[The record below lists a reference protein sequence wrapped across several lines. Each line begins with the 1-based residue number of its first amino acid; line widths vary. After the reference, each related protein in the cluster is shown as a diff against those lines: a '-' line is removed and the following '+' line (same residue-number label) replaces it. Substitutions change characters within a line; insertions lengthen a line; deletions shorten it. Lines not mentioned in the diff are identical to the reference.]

1 MLRQKRRSTVSVLL
15 KRSHSNMNIQA
26 QICGIILLVIMFL
39 FYRRYESLRLNTQ
52 IGFQALML
60 CMLLCIFLDML
71 SIWAIVRLLLDHRGT
86 VYVICKAYLMS
97 IVLVGFAG
105 FWYECTDVYED
116 KKKLRQVAVTG
127 GVAWLSGCCV
137 IAGLP
142 LGIYKM
148 GRVVYTA
155 GPAVMVTYFFTGM
168 FILVNIV
175 FTLAKRKQANYRRS
189 QVILSWLAL
198 WFAAAVVQFFN
209 NELLLVGYAGALGVL
224 VIFFRLEN
232 PEYLADAVTG
242 LFNQDGLLLYARK
255 LYNEKKPFS
264 LMSIWWNLGISQ
276 ADEGAREQA
285 VMAAFARRLPKL
297 DNTRV
302 FKMADDEVWMIFED
316 MEHVEDTVEKVRS
329 FVEYGRRELGGM
341 AQAAF
346 TYMPDAAMVGD
357 YQEMVHLMRYARWKS
372 SDHSATNF
380 KEVDFDFVEQMRKEK
395 SMEQMLDE
403 AMKEDRIEVF
413 YQPIFSTRAKKF
425 VSAEALVRMR
435 DRDGNL
441 VPPGAFIA
449 VAEANGKILQ
459 LGEIVFEKVCRFFTK
474 EQLEQYGLH
483 YIEVNLSVVQC
494 GYPGL
499 ADDYIGIMEK
509 YQINPRYINLEITE
523 SASMAAKKTLLE
535 NMRRLME
542 YGVCFSLDDFGT
554 GQSNLNYIVDMPVDI
569 VKFDREMS
577 QAFFQDEKAKY
588 VMNAAMQMIHG
599 MKLKIVSEGIE
610 TEEQYLAMEELS
622 IDYIQ
627 GYYFS
632 KPLPEAAFLAFLQSR
647 Q

>member
-1 MLRQKRRSTVSVLL
+1 
-15 KRSHSNMNIQA
+15 MNIQA

-142 LGIYKM
+142 IGIYKM

-357 YQEMVHLMRYARWKS
+357 YQEMVHLMQYARWKS

-509 YQINPRYINLEITE
+509 HQINPRYINLEITE

>member
-1 MLRQKRRSTVSVLL
+1 
-15 KRSHSNMNIQA
+15 MNVQA

-60 CMLLCIFLDML
+60 CMLICIFLDML
-71 SIWAIVRLLLDHRGT
+71 SIWAIVRLLLDYRWA

-116 KKKLRQVAVTG
+116 KKKLWRIAVTG

-155 GPAVMVTYFFTGM
+155 GPAVMVTYLFTGM

-175 FTLAKRKQANYRRS
+175 FTLAKRKQANHRRS

-198 WFAAAVVQFFN
+198 WLAAAVVQFFN

-232 PEYLADAVTG
+232 PEYLTDAVTG

-255 LYNEKKPFS
+255 LYNEQKPFS

-297 DNTRV
+297 DDTRV

-316 MEHVEDTVEKVRS
+316 MEHVEDTVDKVRS

-357 YQEMVHLMRYARWKS
+357 YQEMVHLMQYARWKS

-380 KEVDFDFVEQMRKEK
+380 KEVDSDFVEQMRKEK

-413 YQPIFSTRAKKF
+413 YQPIFSTKAKKF

-509 YQINPRYINLEITE
+509 YQINPKYINLEITE

-542 YGVCFSLDDFGT
+542 YGVYFSLDDFGT
-554 GQSNLNYIVDMPVDI
+554 GQSNLNYIVDMPVNI

-610 TEEQYLAMEELS
+610 TEDQYLAMEELS

>member
-1 MLRQKRRSTVSVLL
+1 
-15 KRSHSNMNIQA
+15 
-26 QICGIILLVIMFL
+26 
-39 FYRRYESLRLNTQ
+39 
-52 IGFQALML
+52 ML

-71 SIWAIVRLLLDHRGT
+71 SIWAIVRLLLDYRGA

-97 IVLVGFAG
+97 IVLVGFTG

-116 KKKLRQVAVTG
+116 KKRLWQVA
-127 GVAWLSGCCV
+127 
-137 IAGLP
+137 IAGGLLWLAACIVIVCLP

-155 GPAVMVTYFFTGM
+155 GPAVMVTYLFTGM
-168 FILVNIV
+168 FILGNII
-175 FTLAKRKQANYRRS
+175 FTLAKRKQANHRRS

-198 WFAAAVVQFFN
+198 WLAAAVVQFFN

-232 PEYLADAVTG
+232 PEYLTDAITG

-255 LYNEKKPFS
+255 LYNEEKPFS

-285 VMAAFARRLPKL
+285 VMAAFAKRLPKL
-297 DNTRV
+297 DQTKV
-302 FKMADDEVWMIFED
+302 FKMADDEVWMVFED
-316 MEHVEDTVEKVRS
+316 MEHVEDTVDKVRS

-357 YQEMVHLMRYARWKS
+357 YQEMVHLMQYARWKS
-372 SDHSATNF
+372 SDHSASNF
-380 KEVDFDFVEQMRKEK
+380 KEVDADFVEQMRNEK
-395 SMEQMLDE
+395 NMEQMLDE

-413 YQPIFSTRAKKF
+413 YQPIFSTKAKKF

-441 VPPGAFIA
+441 VPPGAFIS
-449 VAEANGKILQ
+449 VAEATGKILQ

-483 YIEVNLSVVQC
+483 YIEVNLSVIQC

-509 YQINPRYINLEITE
+509 YQINPKFINLEITE

-542 YGVCFSLDDFGT
+542 YGVYFSLDDFGT
-554 GQSNLNYIVDMPVDI
+554 GQSNLNYIVDMPVNI

-610 TEEQYLAMEELS
+610 TKEQYLAMEELC

>member
-1 MLRQKRRSTVSVLL
+1 
-15 KRSHSNMNIQA
+15 MNIQA

>member
-1 MLRQKRRSTVSVLL
+1 
-15 KRSHSNMNIQA
+15 MNVQA

-52 IGFQALML
+52 IGFQVLML

-71 SIWAIVRLLLDHRGT
+71 SIWAIVRLLLDYRGA

-97 IVLVGFAG
+97 IVLVGLAG

-116 KKKLRQVAVTG
+116 KKKLWRIAVTG

-155 GPAVMVTYFFTGM
+155 GPAVMVTYLFTGM

-175 FTLAKRKQANYRRS
+175 FTLAKRKQANHRRS

-198 WFAAAVVQFFN
+198 WLAAAVVQFFN

-232 PEYLADAVTG
+232 PEYLTDAVTG

-255 LYNEKKPFS
+255 LYNEKKSFS

-285 VMAAFARRLPKL
+285 VMAAFAKRLPKL

-316 MEHVEDTVEKVRS
+316 MEHVDDTVEKVRS

-357 YQEMVHLMRYARWKS
+357 YQEMVHLMQYARWKS

-403 AMKEDRIEVF
+403 AMKEDRIEVY
-413 YQPIFSTRAKKF
+413 YQPIFSTKAKKF

-542 YGVCFSLDDFGT
+542 YGVYFSLDDFGT
-554 GQSNLNYIVDMPVDI
+554 GQSNLNYIVDMPVNI

>member
-1 MLRQKRRSTVSVLL
+1 
-15 KRSHSNMNIQA
+15 MNIQA

-39 FYRRYESLRLNTQ
+39 FYKRYESLRLNTQ
-52 IGFQALML
+52 IGFQVLML

-71 SIWAIVRLLLDHRGT
+71 SIWAIVRLLLDHRGA
-86 VYVICKAYLMS
+86 VHVICKAYLMS

-105 FWYECTDVYED
+105 LWYECTDVYED
-116 KKKLRQVAVTG
+116 KKKLRRVAITG
-127 GVAWLSGCCV
+127 GVAWLSCGCV
-137 IAGLP
+137 IVSLP

-175 FTLAKRKQANYRRS
+175 FTLAKRKEANHRRS

-198 WFAAAVVQFFN
+198 WLAAAVVQFFN

-232 PEYLADAVTG
+232 PEYLTDAVTG

-255 LYNEKKPFS
+255 LYNEQKPFS
-264 LMSIWWNLGISQ
+264 LMSIWWNLGISR

-285 VMAAFARRLPKL
+285 VMAAFAKRLPKL
-297 DNTRV
+297 DHTSV

-357 YQEMVHLMRYARWKS
+357 YQEMVHLMQYARWKS
-372 SDHSATNF
+372 SDHSTSNF
-380 KEVDFDFVEQMRKEK
+380 KQVDMDFVEQMRKEK

-441 VPPGAFIA
+441 VPPGAFIS

-483 YIEVNLSVVQC
+483 YIEVNLSVIQC

-509 YQINPRYINLEITE
+509 YQINPKYINLEITE

-542 YGVCFSLDDFGT
+542 YGVYFSLDDFGT
-554 GQSNLNYIVDMPVDI
+554 GQSNLNYIVDMPVNI

-577 QAFFQDEKAKY
+577 QAFFRDEKAKY

-610 TEEQYLAMEELS
+610 TKEQYLAMEELS

>member
-1 MLRQKRRSTVSVLL
+1 
-15 KRSHSNMNIQA
+15 MNIQA
-26 QICGIILLVIMFL
+26 QMCGIILLVTMFL
-39 FYRRYESLRLNTQ
+39 FYRRYQSLKLGTQ
-52 IGFQALML
+52 IMFQVLLFGML
-60 CMLLCIFLDML
+60 ICVLCDMV
-71 SIWAIVRLLLDHRGT
+71 SIWAIVRLLSDHRGW
-86 VYVICKAYLMS
+86 VLAICKLYLIS
-97 IVLVGFAG
+97 LVLVGLLG
-105 FWYECTDVYED
+105 FLYECSDVYEGRRTFW
-116 KKKLRQVAVTG
+116 KMVAAG
-127 GVAWLSGCCV
+127 SGIWLAESFV
-137 IAGLP
+137 IACLP
-142 LGIYKM
+142 IGIYKM

-155 GPAVMVTYFFTGM
+155 GPAVLSTYAFAGGFVI
-168 FILVNIV
+168 FNII
-175 FTLAKRKQANYRRS
+175 FTLVHRRQANARRS
-189 QVILSWLAL
+189 QVILCWMAI
-198 WFAAAVVQFFN
+198 WFGAAFVQFLN
-209 NELLLVGYAGALGVL
+209 NEMLLMGYAGALGIL

-232 PEYLADAVTG
+232 PEYLTDRVTG
-242 LFNQDGLLLYARK
+242 LYNQDGLLLYARK
-255 LYNEKKPFS
+255 LYNDEKPFS
-264 LMSIWWNLGISQ
+264 LMSIWWNLGTSQ

-285 VMAAFARRLPKL
+285 VMAAFAMRLPKL
-297 DNTRV
+297 DATKV

-316 MEHVEDTVEKVRS
+316 REHVEDTVEKVRR

-346 TYMPDAAMVGD
+346 TYMPDASMVGD
-357 YQEMVHLMRYARWKS
+357 YQEMVHLMQYARWKS

-395 SMEQMLDE
+395 NMEHMLDE

-413 YQPIFSTRAKKF
+413 YQPIFSTKAKKF

-435 DRDGNL
+435 DREGNL
-441 VPPGAFIA
+441 VPPGAFIS

-474 EQLEQYGLH
+474 ERLEQYGLH
-483 YIEVNLSVVQC
+483 YIEINLSVVQC
-494 GYPGL
+494 GYPEL

-509 YQINPRYINLEITE
+509 YQINPQYINLEITE

-542 YGVCFSLDDFGT
+542 YGVYFSLDDFGT
-554 GQSNLNYIVDMPVDI
+554 GQSNLNYIVDMPVNI

-610 TEEQYLAMEELS
+610 TEEQYLAMEALS

-632 KPLPEAAFLAFLQSR
+632 KPLPEAAFLTFLQSR

>member
-1 MLRQKRRSTVSVLL
+1 
-15 KRSHSNMNIQA
+15 MNIQA
-26 QICGIILLVIMFL
+26 QMCGIILLVTMFL
-39 FYRRYESLRLNTQ
+39 FYRRYQSLKLGTQ
-52 IGFQALML
+52 IMFQVLLFGML
-60 CMLLCIFLDML
+60 FCVLCDML
-71 SIWAIVRLLLDHRGT
+71 SIWAIVRLLLDHRGL
-86 VYVICKAYLMS
+86 VLAICKLYLVS
-97 IVLVGFAG
+97 LVLVGLLG
-105 FWYECTDVYED
+105 FLYECSDVYEGQ
-116 KKKLRQVAVTG
+116 KKFLRVAAVGTG
-127 GVAWLSGCCV
+127 IWLAESIV
-137 IAGLP
+137 IASLP
-142 LGIYKM
+142 IGIYKM

-155 GPAVMVTYFFTGM
+155 GPAVLSTYAFAGSFVVFNVIFT
-168 FILVNIV
+168 I
-175 FTLAKRKQANYRRS
+175 AHRKQANARRS
-189 QVILSWLAL
+189 QVILCWMAI
-198 WFAAAVVQFFN
+198 WFGAAFVQFLN
-209 NELLLVGYAGALGVL
+209 NELLLMGYAGALGIL

-232 PEYLADAVTG
+232 PEYLTDRVTG
-242 LFNQDGLLLYARK
+242 LYNQEGLLLYARK
-255 LYNEKKPFS
+255 LYNRKKNFS
-264 LMSIWWNLGISQ
+264 LLSIWWNLGVSQ

-302 FKMADDEVWMIFED
+302 FKMADDEVWMVFED
-316 MEHVEDTVEKVRS
+316 LDHVEDTIEKVKN

-357 YQEMVHLMRYARWKS
+357 YQEMVHLMQYARWKS
-372 SDHSATNF
+372 SDHSTTNF
-380 KEVDFDFVEQMRKEK
+380 KEVDSDFVEQMRKEK

-494 GYPGL
+494 GYQGL

-509 YQINPRYINLEITE
+509 YQINPKYINLEITE

-542 YGVCFSLDDFGT
+542 YGVYFSLDDFGT
-554 GQSNLNYIVDMPVDI
+554 GQSNLNYIVDMPVNI

>member
-1 MLRQKRRSTVSVLL
+1 
-15 KRSHSNMNIQA
+15 MNIQA

-52 IGFQALML
+52 IGFQSLML

-175 FTLAKRKQANYRRS
+175 FTLAKRKQANHRRS

-357 YQEMVHLMRYARWKS
+357 YQEMVHLMQYARWKS

>member
-1 MLRQKRRSTVSVLL
+1 
-15 KRSHSNMNIQA
+15 MNIQA
-26 QICGIILLVIMFL
+26 QICGIILLIIMFL

-52 IGFQALML
+52 IGFQVLLL

-71 SIWAIVRLLLDHRGT
+71 SIWAIMRLLLDHRWL

-97 IVLVGFAG
+97 IVLMGLAG

-116 KKKLRQVAVTG
+116 KKKLQKIAIIGGAV
-127 GVAWLSGCCV
+127 WLSGCCV

-155 GPAVMVTYFFTGM
+155 GPAVLVTYFFSVA
-168 FILVNIV
+168 FLILNVV
-175 FTLAKRKQANYRRS
+175 FTLVKRKHANRRRS
-189 QVILSWLAL
+189 QVVLFWLGL
-198 WFAAAVVQFFN
+198 WFVAAVVQFLN

-232 PEYLADAVTG
+232 PEYLTDAVTG

-255 LYNEKKPFS
+255 LYSEEKPFS
-264 LMSIWWNLGISQ
+264 LMSIWWNLGVSQ

-285 VMAAFARRLPKL
+285 VMAAFAKRLPKL
-297 DNTRV
+297 DHTRV

-346 TYMPDAAMVGD
+346 TYMPDTAMVGD
-357 YQEMVHLMRYARWKS
+357 YQEMVHLMQYARWKS

-380 KEVDFDFVEQMRKEK
+380 KEVDADFVEQMRKEK

-441 VPPGAFIA
+441 VPPGAFIP

-459 LGEIVFEKVCRFFTK
+459 LGEIVFEQVCRFFTK
-474 EQLEQYGLH
+474 EKIEQYGLH

-509 YQINPRYINLEITE
+509 YQINPKYINLEITE
-523 SASMAAKKTLLE
+523 SASLSAKKTLLE

-542 YGVCFSLDDFGT
+542 YGVYFSLDDFGT
-554 GQSNLNYIVDMPVDI
+554 GQSNLNYIVDMPVNI

-610 TEEQYLAMEELS
+610 TEDQYLAMEELN

>member
-1 MLRQKRRSTVSVLL
+1 
-15 KRSHSNMNIQA
+15 MNVQA

-52 IGFQALML
+52 IGFQVLML
-60 CMLLCIFLDML
+60 CMLLSIFLDML
-71 SIWAIVRLLLDHRGT
+71 SIWAIVRLLLDYRGA

-97 IVLVGFAG
+97 IVLVGLAG

-116 KKKLRQVAVTG
+116 KKKLWRIAVTG

-155 GPAVMVTYFFTGM
+155 GPAVMVTYLFTGM

-175 FTLAKRKQANYRRS
+175 FTLAKRKQANHRRS

-198 WFAAAVVQFFN
+198 WLVAAMVQFFN

-232 PEYLADAVTG
+232 PEYLTDAVTG

-255 LYNEKKPFS
+255 LYNEKKSFS

-285 VMAAFARRLPKL
+285 VMAAFAKRLPKL

-316 MEHVEDTVEKVRS
+316 MEHVDDTVEKVRS

-357 YQEMVHLMRYARWKS
+357 YQEMVHLMQYARWKS

-403 AMKEDRIEVF
+403 AMKEDRIEVY
-413 YQPIFSTRAKKF
+413 YQPIFSTKAKKF

-542 YGVCFSLDDFGT
+542 YGVFFSLDDFGT
-554 GQSNLNYIVDMPVDI
+554 GQSNLNYIVDMPVNI

>member
-1 MLRQKRRSTVSVLL
+1 
-15 KRSHSNMNIQA
+15 MNIQA

-60 CMLLCIFLDML
+60 CMLLRIFLDML

-509 YQINPRYINLEITE
+509 HQINPRYINLEITE

>member
-1 MLRQKRRSTVSVLL
+1 
-15 KRSHSNMNIQA
+15 MNIQA

-39 FYRRYESLRLNTQ
+39 FYKRYESLRLNTQ
-52 IGFQALML
+52 IGFQVLML

-71 SIWAIVRLLLDHRGT
+71 SIWAIVRLLLDHRGA
-86 VYVICKAYLMS
+86 VHVICKAYLMS

-105 FWYECTDVYED
+105 LWYECTDVYED
-116 KKKLRQVAVTG
+116 KKKLRRVAITG
-127 GVAWLSGCCV
+127 GVAWLSCCCV
-137 IAGLP
+137 IVSLP

-175 FTLAKRKQANYRRS
+175 FTLAKRKEANHRRS

-198 WFAAAVVQFFN
+198 WLAAAVVQFFN

-232 PEYLADAVTG
+232 PEYLTDAVTG

-255 LYNEKKPFS
+255 LYNEQKPFS
-264 LMSIWWNLGISQ
+264 LMSIWWNLGISR

-285 VMAAFARRLPKL
+285 VMAAFAKRLPKL
-297 DNTRV
+297 DHTSV

-357 YQEMVHLMRYARWKS
+357 YQEMVHLMQYARWKS
-372 SDHSATNF
+372 SDHSTSNF
-380 KEVDFDFVEQMRKEK
+380 KQVDMDFVEQMRKEK

-441 VPPGAFIA
+441 VPPGAFIS

-483 YIEVNLSVVQC
+483 YIEVNLSVIQC

-509 YQINPRYINLEITE
+509 YQINPKYINLEITE

-542 YGVCFSLDDFGT
+542 YGVYFSLDDFGT
-554 GQSNLNYIVDMPVDI
+554 GQSNLNYIVDMPVNI

-577 QAFFQDEKAKY
+577 QAFFRDEKAKY

-610 TEEQYLAMEELS
+610 TKEQYLAMEELS

>member
-1 MLRQKRRSTVSVLL
+1 
-15 KRSHSNMNIQA
+15 MNIQA

-39 FYRRYESLRLNTQ
+39 FYKRYESLRLNTQ
-52 IGFQALML
+52 IGFQVLML

-71 SIWAIVRLLLDHRGT
+71 SIWAIVRLLLDHRGA
-86 VYVICKAYLMS
+86 VHVICKAYLMS

-105 FWYECTDVYED
+105 LWYECTDVYED
-116 KKKLRQVAVTG
+116 KKKLRRVAITG
-127 GVAWLSGCCV
+127 GVAWLSCCCV
-137 IAGLP
+137 IVSLP

-175 FTLAKRKQANYRRS
+175 FTLAKRKEANRRRS

-198 WFAAAVVQFFN
+198 WLAAAVVQFFN

-232 PEYLADAVTG
+232 PEYLTDAVTG

-255 LYNEKKPFS
+255 LYNEQKPFS
-264 LMSIWWNLGISQ
+264 LMSIWWNLGISR

-285 VMAAFARRLPKL
+285 VMAAFAKRLPKL
-297 DNTRV
+297 DHTSV

-357 YQEMVHLMRYARWKS
+357 YQEMVHLMQYARWKS
-372 SDHSATNF
+372 SDHSTSNF
-380 KEVDFDFVEQMRKEK
+380 KQVDMDFVEQMRKEK

-441 VPPGAFIA
+441 VPPGAFIS

-483 YIEVNLSVVQC
+483 YIEVNLSVIQC

-509 YQINPRYINLEITE
+509 YQINPKYINLEITE

-542 YGVCFSLDDFGT
+542 YGVYFSLDDFGT
-554 GQSNLNYIVDMPVDI
+554 GQSNLNYIVDMPVNI

-577 QAFFQDEKAKY
+577 QAFFRDEKAKY

-610 TEEQYLAMEELS
+610 TKEQYLAMEELS

>member
-1 MLRQKRRSTVSVLL
+1 
-15 KRSHSNMNIQA
+15 MNIQA

-142 LGIYKM
+142 IGIYKM

-357 YQEMVHLMRYARWKS
+357 YQEMVHLMQYARWKS

>member
-1 MLRQKRRSTVSVLL
+1 
-15 KRSHSNMNIQA
+15 MNIQA

-39 FYRRYESLRLNTQ
+39 FYKRYESLRLNTQ

-71 SIWAIVRLLLDHRGT
+71 SIWAIVRLLLDHRGA
-86 VYVICKAYLMS
+86 VHVICKAYLMS

-105 FWYECTDVYED
+105 LWYECTDVYED
-116 KKKLRQVAVTG
+116 KKKLRRVAITG
-127 GVAWLSGCCV
+127 GVAWLSCCCV
-137 IAGLP
+137 IVSLP

-155 GPAVMVTYFFTGM
+155 GSAVMVTYFFTGM

-175 FTLAKRKQANYRRS
+175 FTLAKRKEANHRRS

-198 WFAAAVVQFFN
+198 WLAAAVVQFFN

-232 PEYLADAVTG
+232 PEYLTDAVTG

-255 LYNEKKPFS
+255 LYNEQKPFS
-264 LMSIWWNLGISQ
+264 LMSIWWNLGISR

-285 VMAAFARRLPKL
+285 VMAAFAKRLPKL
-297 DNTRV
+297 DHTSV

-357 YQEMVHLMRYARWKS
+357 YQEMVHLMQYARWKS
-372 SDHSATNF
+372 SDHSTSNF
-380 KEVDFDFVEQMRKEK
+380 KQVDMDFVEQMRKEK

-441 VPPGAFIA
+441 VPPGAFIS

-483 YIEVNLSVVQC
+483 YIEVNLSVIQC

-509 YQINPRYINLEITE
+509 YQINPKYINLEITE

-542 YGVCFSLDDFGT
+542 YGVYFSLDDFGT
-554 GQSNLNYIVDMPVDI
+554 GQSNLNYIVDMPVNI

-577 QAFFQDEKAKY
+577 QAFFRDEKAKY

-610 TEEQYLAMEELS
+610 TKEQYLAMEELS

>member
-1 MLRQKRRSTVSVLL
+1 
-15 KRSHSNMNIQA
+15 MNIQA

-39 FYRRYESLRLNTQ
+39 FYKRYESLRLNTQ
-52 IGFQALML
+52 IGFQVLML

-71 SIWAIVRLLLDHRGT
+71 SIWAIVRLLLDHRGA
-86 VYVICKAYLMS
+86 VHVICKAYLMA

-105 FWYECTDVYED
+105 LWYECTDVYED
-116 KKKLRQVAVTG
+116 KKKLRRVAITG
-127 GVAWLSGCCV
+127 GVAWLSCCCV
-137 IAGLP
+137 IVSLP

-175 FTLAKRKQANYRRS
+175 FTLAKRKEANRRRS

-198 WFAAAVVQFFN
+198 WLAAAVVQFFN

-232 PEYLADAVTG
+232 PEYLTDAVTG

-255 LYNEKKPFS
+255 LYNEQKPFS
-264 LMSIWWNLGISQ
+264 LMSIWWNLGISR

-285 VMAAFARRLPKL
+285 VMAAFAKRLPKL
-297 DNTRV
+297 DHTSV

-357 YQEMVHLMRYARWKS
+357 YQEMVHLMQYARWKS
-372 SDHSATNF
+372 SDHSTSNF
-380 KEVDFDFVEQMRKEK
+380 KQVDMDFVEQMRKEK

-441 VPPGAFIA
+441 VPPGAFIS

-483 YIEVNLSVVQC
+483 YIEVNLSVIQC

-509 YQINPRYINLEITE
+509 YQINPKYINLEITE

-542 YGVCFSLDDFGT
+542 YGVYFSLDDFGT
-554 GQSNLNYIVDMPVDI
+554 GQSNLNYIVDMPVNI

-577 QAFFQDEKAKY
+577 QAFFRDEKAKY

-610 TEEQYLAMEELS
+610 TKEQYLAMEELS

>member
-1 MLRQKRRSTVSVLL
+1 
-15 KRSHSNMNIQA
+15 MNIQA
-26 QICGIILLVIMFL
+26 QMCGIILLVTMFL
-39 FYRRYESLRLNTQ
+39 FYRRYQSLKLGTQ
-52 IGFQALML
+52 IMFQVLLFGML
-60 CMLLCIFLDML
+60 ICVLCDMV
-71 SIWAIVRLLLDHRGT
+71 SIWAIVRLLSDHRGW
-86 VYVICKAYLMS
+86 VLAICKLYLIS
-97 IVLVGFAG
+97 LVLVGLLG
-105 FWYECTDVYED
+105 FLYECSDVYEGRRTFW
-116 KKKLRQVAVTG
+116 KMVAAG
-127 GVAWLSGCCV
+127 SGIWLAESFV
-137 IAGLP
+137 IACLP
-142 LGIYKM
+142 IGIYKM

-155 GPAVMVTYFFTGM
+155 GPAVLSTYAFAGGFVI
-168 FILVNIV
+168 FNII
-175 FTLAKRKQANYRRS
+175 FTLVHRRQANARRS
-189 QVILSWLAL
+189 QVILCWMAI
-198 WFAAAVVQFFN
+198 WFGAAFVQFLN
-209 NELLLVGYAGALGVL
+209 NEMLLMGYAGALGIL

-232 PEYLADAVTG
+232 PEYLTDRVTG
-242 LFNQDGLLLYARK
+242 LYNQDGLLLYARK
-255 LYNEKKPFS
+255 LYNDEKPFS
-264 LMSIWWNLGISQ
+264 LMSIWWNLGTSQ

-285 VMAAFARRLPKL
+285 VMAAFAMRLPKL
-297 DNTRV
+297 DATKV

-316 MEHVEDTVEKVRS
+316 REHVEDTVEKVRR

-346 TYMPDAAMVGD
+346 NYMPDASMVGD
-357 YQEMVHLMRYARWKS
+357 YQEMVHLMQYARWKS

-395 SMEQMLDE
+395 NMEQMLDE

-413 YQPIFSTRAKKF
+413 YQPIFSTKAKKF

-435 DRDGNL
+435 DREGNL
-441 VPPGAFIA
+441 VPPGAFIS

-474 EQLEQYGLH
+474 ERLEQYGLH
-483 YIEVNLSVVQC
+483 YIEINLSVVQC
-494 GYPGL
+494 GYPEL

-509 YQINPRYINLEITE
+509 YQINPQYINLEITE

-542 YGVCFSLDDFGT
+542 YGVYFSLDDFGT
-554 GQSNLNYIVDMPVDI
+554 GQSNLNYIVDMPVNI

-632 KPLPEAAFLAFLQSR
+632 KPLPEAAFLTFLQSR

>member
-1 MLRQKRRSTVSVLL
+1 
-15 KRSHSNMNIQA
+15 MNVQA

-52 IGFQALML
+52 IGFQVLML

-71 SIWAIVRLLLDHRGT
+71 SIWAIVRLLLDYRGA

-97 IVLVGFAG
+97 IVLVGLAG

-116 KKKLRQVAVTG
+116 KKKLWRIAATG

-155 GPAVMVTYFFTGM
+155 GPAVMVTYLFTGM

-175 FTLAKRKQANYRRS
+175 FTLAKRKQANHRRS

-198 WFAAAVVQFFN
+198 WLAAAVVQFFN

-232 PEYLADAVTG
+232 PEYLTDAVTG

-255 LYNEKKPFS
+255 LYNEKKSFS

-285 VMAAFARRLPKL
+285 VMAAFAKRLPKL

-316 MEHVEDTVEKVRS
+316 MEHVDDTVEKVRS

-357 YQEMVHLMRYARWKS
+357 YQEMVHLMQYARWKS

-403 AMKEDRIEVF
+403 AMKEDRIEVY
-413 YQPIFSTRAKKF
+413 YQPIFSTKAKKF

-542 YGVCFSLDDFGT
+542 YGVYFSLDDFGT
-554 GQSNLNYIVDMPVDI
+554 GQSNLNYIVDMPVNI

>member
-1 MLRQKRRSTVSVLL
+1 
-15 KRSHSNMNIQA
+15 MNVQA

-39 FYRRYESLRLNTQ
+39 FFRSYESLRLNTQ
-52 IGFQALML
+52 IGFQVLML

-71 SIWAIVRLLLDHRGT
+71 SIWAIVRLLLDYRGA

-97 IVLVGFAG
+97 IVLVGLAG

-116 KKKLRQVAVTG
+116 KKKLWRIAVTG

-155 GPAVMVTYFFTGM
+155 GPAVMVTYLFTGM

-175 FTLAKRKQANYRRS
+175 FTLAKRKQANHRRS

-198 WFAAAVVQFFN
+198 WLVAAMVQFFN

-232 PEYLADAVTG
+232 PEYLTDAVTG

-255 LYNEKKPFS
+255 LYNEKKSFS

-285 VMAAFARRLPKL
+285 VMAAFAKRLPKL

-316 MEHVEDTVEKVRS
+316 MEHVDDTVEKVRS

-357 YQEMVHLMRYARWKS
+357 YQEMVHLMQYARWKS

-403 AMKEDRIEVF
+403 AMKEDRIEVY
-413 YQPIFSTRAKKF
+413 YQPIFSTKAKKF

-542 YGVCFSLDDFGT
+542 YGVFFSLDDFGT
-554 GQSNLNYIVDMPVDI
+554 GQSNLNYIVDMPVNI

>member
-1 MLRQKRRSTVSVLL
+1 
-15 KRSHSNMNIQA
+15 MNIQA

-39 FYRRYESLRLNTQ
+39 FYKRYESLRLNTQ

-71 SIWAIVRLLLDHRGT
+71 SIWAIVRLLLDHRGA
-86 VYVICKAYLMS
+86 VHVICKAYLMS

-105 FWYECTDVYED
+105 LWYECTDVYED
-116 KKKLRQVAVTG
+116 KKKLRRVAITG
-127 GVAWLSGCCV
+127 GVAWLSCCCV
-137 IAGLP
+137 IVSLP

-175 FTLAKRKQANYRRS
+175 FTLAKRKEANHRRS

-198 WFAAAVVQFFN
+198 WLAAAVVQFFN

-232 PEYLADAVTG
+232 PEYLTDAVTG

-255 LYNEKKPFS
+255 LYNEQKPFS
-264 LMSIWWNLGISQ
+264 LMSIWWNLGISR

-285 VMAAFARRLPKL
+285 VMAAFAKRLPKL
-297 DNTRV
+297 DHTSV

-357 YQEMVHLMRYARWKS
+357 YQEMVHLMQYARWKS
-372 SDHSATNF
+372 SDHSTSNF
-380 KEVDFDFVEQMRKEK
+380 KQVDMDFVEQMRKEK

-441 VPPGAFIA
+441 VPPGAFIS

-483 YIEVNLSVVQC
+483 YIEVNLSVIQC

-509 YQINPRYINLEITE
+509 YQINPKYINLEITE

-542 YGVCFSLDDFGT
+542 YGVYFSLDDFGT
-554 GQSNLNYIVDMPVDI
+554 GQSNLNYIVDMPVNI

-577 QAFFQDEKAKY
+577 QAFFRDEKAKY

-610 TEEQYLAMEELS
+610 TKEQYLAMEELS